1 MRPTVFPPGKEDV
14 TVGGGGTPTGPACS
28 EFIEDRLALALASRY
43 PWLIDINH
51 HVTDASGIYPG
62 DRHILYDP
70 FANEGRP
77 CCLSDHQASELVT
90 KDMPIE
96 LHRVRNLKLERFP
109 LEVRVTAYA
118 LFPNLCPSA
127 GPDMTGVVITL
138 VPNNLKLGVG

>member
-28 EFIEDRLALALASRY
+28 ELIEDRLALALASRY

-51 HVTDASGIYPG
+51 HVTNASGIYPG

-90 KDMPIE
+90 KAA
-96 LHRVRNLKLERFP
+96 RK
-109 LEVRVTAYA
+109 T
-118 LFPNLCPSA
+118 
-127 GPDMTGVVITL
+127 
-138 VPNNLKLGVG
+138 